1 VDPASTLVIVSGYGI
16 GVAYLTNAVIRGFAE
31 SGKPWSMALSTASSL
46 SAV

>member
-1 VDPASTLVIVSGYGI
+1 MDPASTLVIVSEYS
-16 GVAYLTNAVIRGFAE
+16 GVAYPTKAVIRGFAE